1 MKSKTKPK
9 VKSEVKKKEKK
20 TDKKNNIENEKTK
33 DPINEINSIKL
44 PQQPLKKKS
53 SIRSGIKNNL
63 TSAKSVKIVD
73 NQSIKEEEKSNLNFA
88 LSVVNP
94 SKKYLSELG
103 SQYSKTLFDNNSIYS
118 KTKNDDLKSTIS
130 KSVKS
135 KKSKANSK
143 MNDSNNNTQNESYF
157 PHINFNSE
165 VINEKRTKDALK
177 RLLKTSTDLVNKQNG
192 ILAEC
197 DELTKNVN
205 LNDLEIEKLKMKQ
218 DYDNFPELLD
228 TYSKNLNDILNKLKN
243 DSKEVEE
250 AKKLR
255 EENKSLKYKIEML
268 SIDKSDEY
276 LDIENKLVSTK
287 NLYVNEIN
295 SMISYLKEI
304 GLDRSQFEKISADT
318 FSEDKVVNFFTYIK
332 KNFRDLKNDINSLN
346 EKVKYL
352 TSITSPDLK

>member
-1 MKSKTKPK
+1 
-9 VKSEVKKKEKK
+9 
-20 TDKKNNIENEKTK
+20 
-33 DPINEINSIKL
+33 
-44 PQQPLKKKS
+44 
-53 SIRSGIKNNL
+53 
-63 TSAKSVKIVD
+63 
-73 NQSIKEEEKSNLNFA
+73 
-88 LSVVNP
+88 
-94 SKKYLSELG
+94 
-103 SQYSKTLFDNNSIYS
+103 
-118 KTKNDDLKSTIS
+118 
-130 KSVKS
+130 
-135 KKSKANSK
+135 

-255 EENKSLKYKIEML
+255 EENKS
-268 SIDKSDEY
+268 
-276 LDIENKLVSTK
+276 
-287 NLYVNEIN
+287 
-295 SMISYLKEI
+295 
-304 GLDRSQFEKISADT
+304 
-318 FSEDKVVNFFTYIK
+318 
-332 KNFRDLKNDINSLN
+332 
-346 EKVKYL
+346 
-352 TSITSPDLK
+352 